1 MLCECRWPWG
11 WFLILRGTS
20 HLSLTDCEAGQV
32 WPVSA
37 LETPPLISLHFIFIR
52 QIAPP
57 LPQIP
62 CPLSTDTGSLGSGGR
77 HLVGHPPHFSPE
89 FTFTRMTKRLY
100 DYCYSTV
107 QYLSITWR
115 VWLVPNLRTK
125 QLLLGYFY
133 LTSTLQYYHGCL
145 LSLLHESFHEDLKSN
160 FSLVKYFVCFFV
172 FIYLSGY
179 WVYFKLGLQVILWVL
194 LCFDNSSISLVFN
207 LTLLTLIIYCS
218 HFKVKFGNILFN
230 ILLILIS

>member
-1 MLCECRWPWG
+1 MEKIDKCTHWKIISCQINRRQFQLPPYEGNRCFPSLLTARSV
-11 WFLILRGTS
+11 LRMKMAEGVVSHSQGYTS

-89 FTFTRMTKRLY
+89 FTFTRKTKSPFNY
-100 DYCYSTV
+100 FC
-107 QYLSITWR
+107 IN
-115 VWLVPNLRTK
+115 NLT
-125 QLLLGYFY
+125 G
-133 LTSTLQYYHGCL
+133 LTS
-145 LSLLHESFHEDLKSN
+145 S
-160 FSLVKYFVCFFV
+160 
-172 FIYLSGY
+172 
-179 WVYFKLGLQVILWVL
+179 
-194 LCFDNSSISLVFN
+194 
-207 LTLLTLIIYCS
+207 
-218 HFKVKFGNILFN
+218 
-230 ILLILIS
+230 